1 MSDSIVYNLLFYLF
15 IYYLFIYLVKF
26 QIYIIMIQG
35 NNNVIWG

>member
-15 IYYLFIYLVKF
+15 IYYLFKF